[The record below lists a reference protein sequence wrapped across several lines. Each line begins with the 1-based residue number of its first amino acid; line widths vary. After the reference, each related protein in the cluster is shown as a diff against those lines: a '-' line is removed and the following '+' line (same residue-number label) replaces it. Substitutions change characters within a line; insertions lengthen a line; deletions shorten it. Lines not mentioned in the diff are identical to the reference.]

1 VTGRPVARQFGR
13 VADIYAEAETRRYP
27 PDLVLGLADPDHD
40 DLHLDVGTGPGTLAG
55 LIGPHVTRSVGTDV
69 TPEMLDL
76 CMSRTHGVDC
86 IRADAHRLPFEEEA
100 FTLVTCGSVFHHLED
115 PVQAV
120 TEAARVLR
128 PGGRLLLIDMAGPE
142 HPARRQARDEV
153 ERARDYT
160 HVGILAPSQVHA
172 MLDGAGFDLREEE
185 RQVEDR
191 RDDDWARVAGADLEA
206 VRKELRRH
214 QRLAGGFQALR
225 WEGDHFLFRRERAY
239 YLAVRR

>member
-1 VTGRPVARQFGR
+1 MTGRPVARQFGR

-128 PGGRLLLIDMAGPE
+128 PGGRFLLIDMAGPE

>member
-1 VTGRPVARQFGR
+1 MTGRPVARQFGR

-128 PGGRLLLIDMAGPE
+128 PGGRFLLIDMAGPE

-160 HVGILAPSQVHA
+160 HVGILAPSQVQA

>member
-1 VTGRPVARQFGR
+1 MTGRPVARQFGR

-160 HVGILAPSQVHA
+160 HVGILAPSQVQA

>member
-128 PGGRLLLIDMAGPE
+128 PGGRFLLIDMAGPE

-160 HVGILAPSQVHA
+160 HVGILAPSQVQA